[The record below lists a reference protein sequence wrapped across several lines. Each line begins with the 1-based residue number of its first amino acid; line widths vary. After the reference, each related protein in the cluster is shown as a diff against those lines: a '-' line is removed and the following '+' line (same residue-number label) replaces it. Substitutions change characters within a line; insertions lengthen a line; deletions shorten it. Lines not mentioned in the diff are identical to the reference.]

1 MKAVINMRTRD
12 WLKKKRNEK
21 GITQKELATEVGLST
36 STIMLIEEGQR
47 LGSANTW
54 ELLEQY
60 FCANNELEKIK
71 DKKQIINNLVEDI
84 NMFGKNA
91 LCLLLFKTKNNT
103 IIFENYIVYQNIIDK
118 KEKVRNGQKYIETK
132 LIYAL
137 KIFKEQYN
145 IKTLKK

>member
-1 MKAVINMRTRD
+1 
-12 WLKKKRNEK
+12 
-21 GITQKELATEVGLST
+21 
-36 STIMLIEEGQR
+36 
-47 LGSANTW
+47 
-54 ELLEQY
+54 
-60 FCANNELEKIK
+60 
-71 DKKQIINNLVEDI
+71 
-84 NMFGKNA
+84 MFGKNA